1 MVLTTKGIRAPHAN
15 KNTLNSIFQRFILDA
30 DAAKNLL
37 KKLKE
42 TFIVFTFFFS
52 KFVDVL
58 LLLDIVHFKFFLI
71 LNLKTLIYISN
82 PILQYF

>member
-58 LLLDIVHFKFFLI
+58 LLLD
-71 LNLKTLIYISN
+71 KTRKRKNYI
-82 PILQYF
+82 